1 MIIVTGT
8 ANIPADRH
16 AVFAEIAERQVVHSR
31 QEAGNVSYAYFEDAM
46 TPGRFFFYEEWRDQ
60 AAIDFH
66 FAQSYCLE
74 FIAKVRAL
82 ASSPPEIRIH
92 RVTPE

>member
-1 MIIVTGT
+1 MIIITGT
-8 ANIPADRH
+8 ASIPAEHR
-16 AVFAEIAERQVVHSR
+16 AAFAAIAERQVVHSR

-46 TPGRFFFYEEWRDQ
+46 APGRFFFYEEWCDQ

-66 FAQSYCLE
+66 FAQPYCLE

-92 RVTPE
+92 RVAPE